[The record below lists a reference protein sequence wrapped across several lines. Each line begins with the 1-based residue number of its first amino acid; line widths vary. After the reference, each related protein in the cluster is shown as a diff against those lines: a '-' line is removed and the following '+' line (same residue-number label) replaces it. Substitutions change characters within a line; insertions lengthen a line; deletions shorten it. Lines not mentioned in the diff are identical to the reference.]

1 MKSIVTF
8 ADNRAVKFF
17 KKQSFEFD
25 LPEKR
30 EVELLNVI
38 ERMNYA

>member
-17 KKQSFEFD
+17 KKQSFEFS
-25 LPEKR
+25 LSEEREK
-30 EVELLNVI
+30 ELLNVI
-38 ERMNYA
+38 ERMTNA